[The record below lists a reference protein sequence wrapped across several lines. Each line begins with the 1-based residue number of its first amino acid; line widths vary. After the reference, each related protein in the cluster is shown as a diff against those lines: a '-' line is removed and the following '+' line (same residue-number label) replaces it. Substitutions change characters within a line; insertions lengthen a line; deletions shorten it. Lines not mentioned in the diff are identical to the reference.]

1 MRPLSHGLVHIFMIS
16 VEDPSENFQRLRDFV
31 DARNCMKLKSFQP
44 EKLREGYDDDMPWEA
59 REKLKINRVRQNLY
73 MLICIMVSF
82 QFLRCQ

>member
-1 MRPLSHGLVHIFMIS
+1 MIL

-59 REKLKINRVRQNLY
+59 REKLKINRVRKKIQVDLY
-73 MLICIMVSF
+73 FGFFPILTIPC
-82 QFLRCQ
+82 